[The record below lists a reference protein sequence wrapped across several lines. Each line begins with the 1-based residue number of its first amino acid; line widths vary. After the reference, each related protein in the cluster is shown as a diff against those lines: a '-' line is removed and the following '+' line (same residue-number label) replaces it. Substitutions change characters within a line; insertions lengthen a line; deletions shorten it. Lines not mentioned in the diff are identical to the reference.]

1 MGEIMGRRRA
11 GRPKHY
17 RWIEKVP
24 EVTRFK
30 PAGVPAKVLTQIRL
44 TIDELEAIRLAD
56 FEGLYQE
63 QAAERMNVSRQTFGR
78 IIDSAHKKV
87 AEALVMGKSII
98 IEGGEIMPLEESLR
112 MGPVGFCLCPK
123 CGEKIPHRRGIPC
136 QEEKCSKC
144 GSRMLREG
152 SYHHDLFQQ
161 KKKKK
166 EEK

>member
-1 MGEIMGRRRA
+1 MRRKRA
-11 GRPKHY
+11 GRPQHR
-17 RWIEKVP
+17 RWVEQVP

-30 PAGVPAKVLTQIRL
+30 PAGVPAKVLGQVKL

-56 FEGLYQE
+56 LEGLYQE

-78 IIDSAHKKV
+78 IIDSAHRKV
-87 AEALVMGKSII
+87 AEALVMGKSIL
-98 IEGGEIMPLEESLR
+98 IEGGEIMPLKEPGRL
-112 MGPVGFCLCPK
+112 GPGGSCFCPK
-123 CGEKIPHRRGIPC
+123 CEKKIPHRQGTPC
-136 QEEKCSKC
+136 QEEKCPKC

-161 KKKKK
+161 KKQKR